1 MASELKYITFNT
13 DMGWV
18 GVLSSTKGLLSATLP
33 QRSESEVR
41 QLLGGSVNHADWSPR
56 LFEDLMQR
64 LKIYFTGHWTTF
76 PDELDLS
83 EATPFQREVWEIT
96 RLIPYDET
104 RSYSWIAEQI
114 KRPEAARAAG
124 QALARN
130 PLAIIVPCH
139 RVIASDGRLCGFGG
153 GLELKKRLLNLEA
166 SASIKQVLPE
176 R

>member
-1 MASELKYITFNT
+1 MDSKLKYITFNT

-18 GVLSSTKGLLSATLP
+18 GVLSSANGLLSATLP
-33 QRSESEVR
+33 QRSESEAR
-41 QLLGGSVNHADWSPR
+41 QLLGDSVNHANWSPY

-64 LKIYFTGHWTTF
+64 LKIYFSGHWITF

-83 EATPFQREVWEIT
+83 DATPFQRAVWEIT
-96 RLIPYDET
+96 RLIPYGKT

-114 KRPEAARAAG
+114 KRPEAVRAVG
-124 QALARN
+124 QALGRN

-153 GLELKKRLLNLEA
+153 GLDLKKRLLNLEA
-166 SASIKQVLPE
+166 SASVT
-176 R
+176 